1 MLVFNFIDYFIII
14 SILIFVFIIRRIFN
28 TPVILTDLTY
38 LNIIWIY
45 IIYIYINNNFNILLK
60 VIINRLFKVNIQL
73 IKVNIINIKLIME
86 LIIKLI
92 MELIIKLIMELI
104 AFSC

>member
-38 LNIIWIY
+38 LNII
-45 IIYIYINNNFNILLK
+45 
-60 VIINRLFKVNIQL
+60 
-73 IKVNIINIKLIME
+73 
-86 LIIKLI
+86 
-92 MELIIKLIMELI
+92 
-104 AFSC
+104 

>member
-92 MELIIKLIMELI
+92 IELIIKLIMELI

>member
-92 MELIIKLIMELI
+92 MELI